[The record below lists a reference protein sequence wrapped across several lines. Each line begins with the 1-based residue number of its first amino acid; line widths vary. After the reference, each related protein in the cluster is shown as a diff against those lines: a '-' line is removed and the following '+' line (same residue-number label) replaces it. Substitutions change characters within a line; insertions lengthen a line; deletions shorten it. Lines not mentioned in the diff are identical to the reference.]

1 MAIFTR
7 KTSTSLITALVEKGA
22 TERHNEAFEAQA
34 AKDFVQAAKL
44 AEADSLA
51 AAHRAAAIE
60 KAVTIL
66 EDAGVSV

>member
-7 KTSTSLITALVEKGA
+7 SNKTSLITALVEKGA
-22 TERHNEAFEAQA
+22 TERHNESFEAQA
-34 AKDFVQAAKL
+34 AKDFVVAAQV
-44 AEADSLA
+44 AQADSLA
-51 AAHRAAAIE
+51 AAHRASAIE